1 VKERTSDR
9 YQLPTTNECANLL
22 PAAHLDLVTV
32 LSHLGPRLCQD
43 APFTYILYF
52 RAVLSGSGWYHLCST
67 EAYGI
72 RVSNIKHQT
81 TIHPAHTSHPS
92 FLSILPLH
100 PSSPS
105 FLSITTATAKMP
117 ETTAAGASKHQ
128 LSPSAEVPVATKKPR
143 GRGKGKG
150 TATKAQ
156 ATPGASDA
164 ESIKL
169 PTDVEL
175 VDALPE
181 DIVETLK
188 GSKV

>member
-105 FLSITTATAKMP
+105 RPRQPKCLRHPRLALRSTSYPLLRRFRSLPRSRV
-117 ETTAAGASKHQ
+117 
-128 LSPSAEVPVATKKPR
+128 AEV
-143 GRGKGKG
+143 
-150 TATKAQ
+150 KAKVLPQKLKQLQ
-156 ATPGASDA
+156 AR
-164 ESIKL
+164 
-169 PTDVEL
+169 PTL
-175 VDALPE
+175 NQSNYLR
-181 DIVETLK
+181 TLNL
-188 GSKV
+188 STHFRRI